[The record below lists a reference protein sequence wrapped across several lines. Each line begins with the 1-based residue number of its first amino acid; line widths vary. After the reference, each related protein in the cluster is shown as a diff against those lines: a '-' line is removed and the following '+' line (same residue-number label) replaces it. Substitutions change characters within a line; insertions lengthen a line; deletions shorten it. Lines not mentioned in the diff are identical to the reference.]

1 MGCGEEE
8 VINDTNT
15 TTTGVRGGEKYDI
28 VKVYVTIFKAFPKNA
43 IRDAVTYTE
52 HAKRNAIT
60 YLGIIG
66 F

>member
-1 MGCGEEE
+1 GCGEEE

-15 TTTGVRGGEKYDI
+15 TTTG
-28 VKVYVTIFKAFPKNA
+28 AFPKNA